1 MLMHGLSRRAEGC
14 PDAGGWFAF
23 NRWHTIRGM
32 TEPGMEGIAF
42 EAVTLLPGLAALVK
56 RSGDLEGNLPVRAAR
71 YCGPVF
77 EGSAAGFQVT
87 LGQPMTLK
95 RDRRGRVGWDLT
107 PPVLRLITDEVPD
120 AVERGAR
127 EGLIDPKSPWWRLF
141 RRDPLPVRGNRALVW
156 TGLVVRP
163 RPGLWLVVGGAFN
176 RRSRINVV
184 DHVVSDHERFV
195 PLVVEI
201 DVRDVGRK
209 ASWMEGEI
217 ACVTPVAPRVRIR
230 KERLEAGAP
239 ELKAFAAFFSE
250 AYFETKAQHP
260 TASYVRRTRDRRVKA
275 AETCEARLL
284 FAGPDVHAIREFKR
298 FITEAGFAG
307 KPRSPGILQF
317 ALVRHIARLR
327 WTWQGQTHSSFEVRQ
342 QRLLPALEA
351 LWKATVGDTA
361 TSGLEFLANY
371 ALGEHWDQPYVQV
384 QPWVFLPTPD
394 GWSTLVD
401 GAHHPPELDGMRA
414 VIATDWFHALAM
426 VLRLFGPGEVD
437 LAPRSP
443 LLRALPV
450 SRPVLDLGVKE
461 ATLAP
466 VTPTESGP

>member
-1 MLMHGLSRRAEGC
+1 
-14 PDAGGWFAF
+14 
-23 NRWHTIRGM
+23 
-32 TEPGMEGIAF
+32 MEGIAF

-56 RSGDLEGNLPVRAAR
+56 RSGDLDGNLPVRAAR

-77 EGSAAGFQVT
+77 EGSAAGFQVM

-95 RDRRGRVGWDLT
+95 RDRRGRVTWDLT
-107 PPVLRLITDEVPD
+107 PPVLQLIREETAA
-120 AVERGAR
+120 AVERGGR
-127 EGLIDPKSPWWRLF
+127 EGLIDPRSPWWRSF
-141 RRDPLPVRGNRALVW
+141 RQDPLPVRGNRALVW

-163 RPGLWLVVGGAFN
+163 RAGLWLIVGGAFN
-176 RRSRINVV
+176 RRSRIAVV
-184 DHVVSDHERFV
+184 DHVVSDPERFV

-201 DVRDVGRK
+201 DLRDVGREVC
-209 ASWMEGEI
+209 WMEGEL
-217 ACVTPVAPRVRIR
+217 ACVTPVAPRVRVR
-230 KERLEAGAP
+230 KERLTAGAP
-239 ELKAFAAFFSE
+239 ELKAFAGFFSE

-260 TASYVRRTRDRRVKA
+260 TAAYVRQTRDRRVKA

-284 FAGPDVHAIREFKR
+284 FAGPDVHGIGEFKR

-307 KPRSPGILQF
+307 APRSPGTLQF

-327 WTWQGQTHSSFEVRQ
+327 WTWQGQTHTSFEVGQR
-342 QRLLPALEA
+342 RLLPALEA
-351 LWKATVGDTA
+351 LWKASIGDA
-361 TSGLEFLANY
+361 APSGFEFLANY

-384 QPWVFLPTPD
+384 QPWAFLPTPD

-401 GAHHPPELDGMRA
+401 GVHHPPEYDGMRA

-426 VLRLFGPGEVD
+426 VLRLFGPGKVD
-437 LAPRSP
+437 LPPRAP

-450 SRPVLDLGVKE
+450 SRPVLDLGVNE

-466 VTPTESGP
+466 VSPTPSPTPEPGP